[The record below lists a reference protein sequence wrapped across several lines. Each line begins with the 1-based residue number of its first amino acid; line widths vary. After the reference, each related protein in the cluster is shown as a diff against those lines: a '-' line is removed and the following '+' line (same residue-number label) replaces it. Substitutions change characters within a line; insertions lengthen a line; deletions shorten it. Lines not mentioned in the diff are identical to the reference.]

1 MAGPPCA
8 SDALHARA
16 GTERAVVDER
26 TTAVDLDDPARL
38 SAARRLV
45 PPLRTSDTLQTLA
58 SLAARLL
65 GTSYAQVSLVADVH
79 RLVAVAGR
87 SCEPVDLD
95 QPRDDTFCAVTTRG
109 GRPLEVHDAS
119 TDVRVAHLPCATSG
133 RVGAYLGVP
142 LVASEGQVV
151 GALCAYDEQ
160 PRAWAPMSVTVLQE
174 LATAVV
180 AELERIA
187 LAAER
192 ETVQV
197 RLDLAME
204 AAGVGSWDWDLRSG
218 ELVGDDRMRRIFA
231 GADSM
236 FDGTL
241 EEFDRRV
248 HPEDLPRVHAAL
260 RAAVEHDEEYDEV
273 YRLTLPDTS
282 VRWIS
287 ARGRALRDDT
297 GTVVRVLGAASDIT
311 RQHRAEQE
319 TATARSL
326 LELVAAAGRVLT
338 DSLEVEHSVHHLARL
353 VVPALAD
360 WSIVSLVGT
369 DGMLHDVES
378 WHRDEALRPAV
389 AQLAAHRL
397 DALPFAGA
405 LGDAMVSRA
414 PVFVESGGA
423 ARAQRILRSPQAL
436 EAARQLGHESLAV
449 FPLRVRDE
457 VVGMLT
463 LARGPERP
471 PLGGAEVAAAK
482 EVAERAGTALQH
494 AQSFSRMRDFAEQ
507 LQRSLLTEPADP
519 EGMEI
524 AVLYTPASQAARVGG
539 DWYDSF
545 LTADGSTML
554 VVGDVIGHDSAA
566 AAAMGQ
572 LRSLTRGIAYSTGA
586 SPAGVLSQ
594 VARAMEGLD
603 IDTIATAIVAQL
615 NRDPVTGSTR
625 MTWSNAGHP
634 PALVLHP
641 DGGADLLEH
650 HDLLLGLVADEVR
663 TDHEVTLAPGSRVL
677 LFTDGL
683 VERRGENVVHGLA
696 RVQSVVRDARHLA
709 LAELV
714 AHVHREMV
722 PREPDDDVAVLA
734 LEVGP
739 GAQSRG

>member
-1 MAGPPCA
+1 MVGRAA
-8 SDALHARA
+8 MLDDALRAGA

-26 TTAVDLDDPARL
+26 AAVDLDDAARL

-65 GTSYAQVSLVADVH
+65 GTSFAQVSLVTDVH
-79 RLVAVAGR
+79 RVAAAAGPA
-87 SCEPVDLD
+87 SPLVDLD
-95 QPRDDTFCAVTTRG
+95 LARDDTVCAVTVRTAG
-109 GRPLEVHDAS
+109 PLEVVDAAA
-119 TDVRVAHLPCATSG
+119 DVRVAHLPGVTAG

-142 LVASEGQVV
+142 LVDADGQVV
-151 GALCAYDEQ
+151 GALCVCDEQ
-160 PRAWAPMSVTVLQE
+160 PRVWAPIGVTVLQE

-192 ETVQV
+192 ESVQV

-204 AAGVGSWDWDLRSG
+204 AAGVGSWDWDLRTG
-218 ELVGDDRMRRIFA
+218 EMVGDERMRRIFA
-231 GADSM
+231 GTEST
-236 FDGTL
+236 FDGTI
-241 EEFDRRV
+241 EGFDRRV
-248 HPEDLPRVHAAL
+248 HPEDLPRVRAAL
-260 RAAVEHDEEYDEV
+260 RATIEDDVEYDEV
-273 YRLTLPDTS
+273 YRVTLPDTT

-287 ARGRALRDDT
+287 ARGRALRDDS
-297 GTVVRVLGAASDIT
+297 GTTVRVLGAASDIT
-311 RQHRAEQE
+311 RQHVAEQE
-319 TATARSL
+319 TATVRSL
-326 LELVAAAGRVLT
+326 LELVAEAGRVLS
-338 DSLEVEHSVHHLARL
+338 DSLEVEHSVHHLAQL

-360 WSIVSLVGT
+360 WSIVTLVGN

-397 DALPFAGA
+397 DGLPFAGA
-405 LGDAMVSRA
+405 LGDAMVSRT

-423 ARAQRILRSPQAL
+423 ARAQRILRSPLAL

-449 FPLRVRDE
+449 FPLLVRDE

-471 PLGGAEVAAAK
+471 PLGGAEAAAAV

-494 AQSFSRMRDFAEQ
+494 ARSFSRVRDISEQ
-507 LQRSLLTEPADP
+507 LQRSMLTEPADP
-519 EGMEI
+519 DGLEI

-545 LTADGSTML
+545 VGADGSTML

-572 LRSLTRGIAYSTGA
+572 LRSLTRGIAYATGA

-594 VARAMEGLD
+594 VARAIDGLD
-603 IDTIATAIVAQL
+603 IDTIATAIVARL
-615 NRDPVTGSTR
+615 HRDPVTGSTR

-641 DGGADLLEH
+641 DGSTDLLEH
-650 HDLLLGLVADEVR
+650 HDLLLGLVADEER

-683 VERRGENVVHGLA
+683 VERRSENFVHGLD
-696 RVQSVVRDARHLA
+696 RVQSVVRDARHLG

-714 AHVHREMV
+714 AQVHREMV
-722 PREPDDDVAVLA
+722 PREPDDDVALLA
-734 LEVGP
+734 LEVG
-739 GAQSRG
+739 GCSRR

>member
-1 MAGPPCA
+1 MV
-8 SDALHARA
+8 HQRA
-16 GTERAVVDER
+16 
-26 TTAVDLDDPARL
+26 AVDLDDAARL

-65 GTSYAQVSLVADVH
+65 GTSAAQVSLVTDVH
-79 RLVAVAGR
+79 RVAATAGSGSR
-87 SCEPVDLD
+87 LVDLD
-95 QPRDDTFCAVTTRG
+95 LARDETVCATTVRTA
-109 GRPLEVHDAS
+109 RPLEVADAAS
-119 TDVRVAHLPCATSG
+119 DVRVAHLPCVRAG

-142 LVASEGQVV
+142 LVDTDGQVV
-151 GALCAYDEQ
+151 GALCAYDAQ
-160 PRAWAPMSVTVLQE
+160 PRAWAPVDVTVLQE

-187 LAAER
+187 LAAENER
-192 ETVQV
+192 VQV
-197 RLDLAME
+197 RLDLALE
-204 AAGVGSWDWDLRSG
+204 AAGVGSWDWDLRTG
-218 ELVGDDRMRRIFA
+218 EMVGDDRMRRIFA
-231 GADSM
+231 GTDAT
-236 FDGTL
+236 FAGTI
-241 EEFDRRV
+241 EGFDRRV
-248 HPEDLPRVHAAL
+248 HPEDLPRVRAAL
-260 RAAVEHDEEYDEV
+260 KATIEHDVEYDEV
-273 YRLTLPDTS
+273 YRVTLADTS

-287 ARGRALRDDT
+287 ARGRAVRDDS
-297 GTVVRVLGAASDIT
+297 GTTIRVLGAASDIT
-311 RQHRAEQE
+311 QQHVAEQE

-326 LELVAAAGRVLT
+326 LELVAEAGRVLT
-338 DSLEVEHSVHHLARL
+338 DSLEVEHSVHQLAQL

-360 WSIVSLVGT
+360 WSIVTLVGN

-378 WHRDEALRPAV
+378 WHHDEAMRPAA

-397 DALPFAGA
+397 DGLPFAGA
-405 LGDAMVSRA
+405 LGDAMVSRE

-423 ARAQRILRSPQAL
+423 ARAQRILRSPLAL
-436 EAARQLGHESLAV
+436 EAARQLAHESLAV
-449 FPLRVRDE
+449 FPLLVRDE

-463 LARGPERP
+463 LGRGPERP
-471 PLGGAEVAAAK
+471 PIAGAEVAAAV

-494 AQSFSRMRDFAEQ
+494 ARSFSRVRDISEQ
-507 LQRSLLTEPADP
+507 LQRSMLTEPAEP
-519 EGMEI
+519 EGLEI

-545 LTADGSTML
+545 VGADGSTML

-572 LRSLTRGIAYSTGA
+572 LRSLTRGIAYATGD

-594 VARAMEGLD
+594 VARALEGLD
-603 IDTIATAIVAQL
+603 LDTIATAIVARL
-615 NRDPVTGSTR
+615 HRDPVTAQTR

-641 DGGADLLEH
+641 DGGTDLLEH
-650 HDLLLGLVADEVR
+650 HDLLLGLVADEER
-663 TDHEVTLAPGSRVL
+663 IDHEVTLTPGSRVL

-683 VERRGENVVHGLA
+683 VERRSENVVHGLDRLQHVA
-696 RVQSVVRDARHLA
+696 CDGRHLG

-734 LEVGP
+734 LEVRP
-739 GAQSRG
+739 ATAARN